1 MKKEYNI
8 LNYFNMRS
16 LFLGVGLSKI
26 LIDAKELFW
35 LALILGTI
43 LGILI
48 LKFIHLD
55 LKNKVINTLIA
66 SIFFAIGQ
74 IGRAHA

>member
-48 LKFIHLD
+48 F
-55 LKNKVINTLIA
+55 NTFSKI
-66 SIFFAIGQ
+66 IFFAEQLHEIVIGFP
-74 IGRAHA
+74 